1 MENNRMNWQARY
13 LQTKSLLPDV
23 RVVTQLHKPSK
34 LFGPNCYASRWVY
47 YKGELISKDMYM
59 TGLDKND
66 YNDRKVVNKLTEEK
80 TQQMDGSIFNSLS
93 DEVQQEIYDDVN
105 VPEEEFLEFVDKFS
119 EGEGFEYDG
128 ISVHKAD
135 PALLSSYLRYYKL
148 NYPPMEFEDEIIDI
162 DTKTFTD
169 NVYYDVWRTYYLLGV
184 KIYSENKYCLQLD
197 AKTAK
202 ERDLHVGDI
211 FQKNYAQMTFRE
223 IDNKDWVYRLIFKY
237 YHITNLQLAR
247 YAKIYDINQK
257 IYKINAKLKD
267 YKEELDSDMFNAN
280 GMTRYVELL
289 SKQLEDLPRFSQK
302 RALNKEVRGYQKHL
316 VGLQE
321 NIKRLEANI
330 TDLEN
335 VKKELEAKVAE
346 IDQENRAQAAE
357 EAARKARAEQ
367 SSIGSR

>member
-1 MENNRMNWQARY
+1 MKNNRMEWQAKY
-13 LQTKSLLPDV
+13 LQAKYLLPDV

-47 YKGELISKDMYM
+47 YKDNLISKSMYM
-59 TGLDKND
+59 TDLDKND
-66 YNDRKVVNKLTEEK
+66 YYDRNAVNKLTEEETRK
-80 TQQMDGSIFNSLS
+80 MDGSIFNSLS
-93 DEVQQEIYDDVN
+93 DEVQQEIYDDAN
-105 VPEEEFLEFVDKFS
+105 VPEEEFLEFVDTFS

-128 ISVHKAD
+128 ISVHKAEL
-135 PALLSSYLRYYKL
+135 PLLSSYLRYYKL
-148 NYPPMEFEDEIIDI
+148 NYPPMEFKDEIIDI

-169 NVYYDVWRTYYLLGV
+169 NVYYDVLRTYYLLGV
-184 KIYSENKYCLQLD
+184 KIYSENKYCQLD

-211 FQKNYAQMTFRE
+211 FQESSAQMTFRE
-223 IDNKDWVYRLIFKY
+223 IDDRDWVYRLIFKY

-257 IYKINAKLKD
+257 IYKIDAKLKD
-267 YKEELDSDMFNAN
+267 YKEELDSDIYDAN

-289 SKQLEDLPRFSQK
+289 SKQFEDLPRFSQK
-302 RALNKEVRGYQKHL
+302 LALNKEVRGYQKHL